1 MIYTTSDKRLVAN
14 RPVLVSHAEIA
25 NRRQADALTAASFA
39 VDNIPAN
46 PDTQYLFRD
55 YVEGRI
61 ATNQELTKL
70 LHEHYSKML
79 FGQVFLIVHNFPY
92 NYTLDDYDWENQ
104 IDQHDQENGALKNYY
119 NLSDKKKIDAI
130 ERDFSYAAQLNII
143 NDGINPVFSSE
154 YYRSIHH
161 KLFSNIYPWAG
172 EFRTVD
178 FTKGDSIFVPVQNIE
193 TLLNKSLIQLY
204 CNLKTHDASDKD
216 SVANDI
222 GRFVADVNTIHPF
235 REGNGRTQRIFS
247 GKVANKHGYQLNY
260 ASVSNERMKQAAI
273 AAFESDYEPMQKIMR
288 NIIGPKLDNSLPLQ
302 SEHLIDDDDFNYI
315 KYKSKNA
322 GEDQKIESGV
332 VKHVSENY
340 ILMKND
346 DGFSVYKRLDFNRN
360 YAVGQVIGE
369 DGELV
374 GKPIDNVSTETNLST
389 DIISRSSNKK
399 KPQH

>member
-1 MIYTTSDKRLVAN
+1 M
-14 RPVLVSHAEIA
+14 
-25 NRRQADALTAASFA
+25 
-39 VDNIPAN
+39 
-46 PDTQYLFRD
+46 
-55 YVEGRI
+55 
-61 ATNQELTKL
+61 
-70 LHEHYSKML
+70 
-79 FGQVFLIVHNFPY
+79 HNFPY

-119 NLSDKKKIDAI
+119 DLSDKKKIDAI

-154 YYRSIHH
+154 YYRSIHY

-288 NIIGPKLDNSLPLQ
+288 SIIRPKLDNSLPLQ

-322 GEDQKIESGV
+322 GEDQKIEPGV
-332 VKHVSENY
+332 VKYVSENY

-399 KPQH
+399 KP